1 VDLDDQ
7 LAALAA
13 GELDDDTARALQARA
28 ATDPALAA
36 RLARFRRLETALRAD
51 AGPAAMAPAAVQR
64 MDAAFDEALAAL
76 PDAPLLRAAA
86 PAAGM
91 VADGTGPGV
100 PAGDDDRVVDLAA
113 ARARRTPRWVAG
125 FAAAAAVLAGVV
137 VVGPGVLGG
146 GDDAAQDT
154 VALDSADEDAERMDD
169 GDDAAAT
176 MESAP
181 ADEEESEATEE
192 EGPAEASGDT
202 AADGQDEGGTAG
214 PTAEDDGEAG
224 GEQADEQRLAG
235 VPVQRY
241 VGDDAALTR
250 LLASPAVADARSQVG
265 DDGAA
270 LDARRR
276 EQQAVLAEAG
286 DGPLARCATTALE
299 LEPAGALGLLGEGT
313 HDGVDAIVAV
323 LVRPDRSA
331 VALALATDGCEV
343 LGRAEG

>member
-28 ATDPALAA
+28 AADPALAA
-36 RLARFRRLETALRAD
+36 SLARFRRLETTLRAD
-51 AGPAAMAPAAVQR
+51 AGPVAMSPAAVQR
-64 MDAAFDEALAAL
+64 MDTAFDEALAAL
-76 PDAPLLRAAA
+76 PDAPLLGAAA
-86 PAAGM
+86 PAAGTA
-91 VADGTGPGV
+91 ADGTDPGV
-100 PAGDDDRVVDLAA
+100 AAGGDDRVVDLAA

-125 FAAAAAVLAGVV
+125 FAAAAAVLAGAV

-154 VALDSADEDAERMDD
+154 VALDSADEDAERMD
-169 GDDAAAT
+169 GDDGATT

-181 ADEEESEATEE
+181 ADEEEAGATEE
-192 EGPAEASGDT
+192 EAPAESQADT
-202 AADGQDEGGTAG
+202 AADEQDEGGTAG
-214 PTAEDDGEAG
+214 PTAEDDGEDEAG
-224 GEQADEQRLAG
+224 DEQRLAG
-235 VPVQRY
+235 VPVQPY
-241 VGDDAALTR
+241 VGDDAALVR
-250 LLASPAVADARSQVG
+250 LLSSPAVADARSQVG

>member
-181 ADEEESEATEE
+181 ADEEEAGATEE
-192 EGPAEASGDT
+192 EAPAESQADT
-202 AADGQDEGGTAG
+202 AADEQDEGGTAG
-214 PTAEDDGEAG
+214 PTAEDDGEDEAG
-224 GEQADEQRLAG
+224 DEQRLAG
-235 VPVQRY
+235 VPVQPY
-241 VGDDAALTR
+241 VGDDAALVR
-250 LLASPAVADARSQVG
+250 LLSSPAVADARSQVG